1 MTGGAIIDVRG
12 LGKQYAVATRRSWL
26 RSTRSTVTALDD
38 VSFTV
43 QRGECFG
50 LLGPNGAGKTTLI
63 KCLTTLLVPNR
74 GTAVLNGF
82 DVVRQPAQVCAS
94 VGCMLMGE
102 RGVYWKLTGRENLEY
117 FAALY
122 FRPRAERRGVVD
134 GLVARLGLGAFI
146 DRAVETYSSGQRM
159 RIAFARALIH
169 DAPILLLDEPTNTLD
184 VHGARELRALVRELH
199 GLGRTIVYSTHLMT
213 EAEELCDR
221 VAIVDRGRIAA
232 IGAPR
237 ELVERAERHVI
248 LRVTGRLP
256 PATLTAMQRHP
267 AARSASLLTEG
278 DRDVMTVGL
287 LHGSA
292 DVAPLLTAIGDAGG
306 EIRDLRL
313 DHPSLEEVFLE
324 LTGRRPETTRAREA

>member
-1 MTGGAIIDVRG
+1 MTDAIIDVQR
-12 LGKQYAVATRRSWL
+12 LGKRYAVGRRRPWRRASP
-26 RSTRSTVTALDD
+26 SAVIALDD

-43 QRGECFG
+43 RRGECFG

-63 KCLTTLLVPNR
+63 KCLTTLLIPDS
-74 GTAVLNGF
+74 GTARLDGF
-82 DVVRQPAQVCAS
+82 DVVRQPAEVCAR

-122 FRPRAERRGVVD
+122 FFPHAQRRRIVD
-134 GLVARLGLGAFI
+134 QLVARLGLHDFV

-199 GLGRTIVYSTHLMT
+199 AAGRTIVYSTHLLT

-232 IGAPR
+232 IGSPR
-237 ELVERAERHVI
+237 ELVDRAGYHGS
-248 LRVTGRLP
+248 LRVIGRLP
-256 PATLTAMQRHP
+256 PAALAAIQHHP
-267 AARSASLLTEG
+267 AARAAQLTP
-278 DRDVMTVGL
+278 DRDCDILTIAL
-287 LHGSA
+287 RHGGA
-292 DVAPLLTAIGDAGG
+292 DVGPLLTAIGTAGG

-313 DHPSLEEVFLE
+313 DHPSLEEVFVE
-324 LTGRRPETTRAREA
+324 LTRARPTAPREP

>member
-1 MTGGAIIDVRG
+1 MTAIIEVER
-12 LGKQYAVATRRSWL
+12 LGKRYAVTTRRSW
-26 RSTRSTVTALDD
+26 RRAARSTVIALDD

-43 QRGECFG
+43 RRGECFG

-63 KCLTTLLVPNR
+63 KCLTTLLVPDS
-74 GTAVLNGF
+74 GTARLDGF
-82 DVVRQPAQVCAS
+82 DVVRQPEQVCAS

-122 FRPRAERRGVVD
+122 FTPRAERRAVVD
-134 GLVARLGLGAFI
+134 RLVARLGLGDFI

-199 GLGRTIVYSTHLMT
+199 AAGRTIVYSTHLLA

-232 IGAPR
+232 IGSPR
-237 ELVERAERHVI
+237 ELVERTGSHGI
-248 LRVTGRLP
+248 LRVVGRLP
-256 PATLTAMQRHP
+256 PATLAALQHHP
-267 AARSASLLTEG
+267 AARTASLH
-278 DRDVMTVGL
+278 RDADHDVLTVGL
-287 LHGSA
+287 RRGGA
-292 DVAPLLTAIGDAGG
+292 DVGPLLTAVGDAGG

-313 DHPSLEEVFLE
+313 EHPTLEEVFVE
-324 LTGRRPETTRAREA
+324 LTRVRAPEP